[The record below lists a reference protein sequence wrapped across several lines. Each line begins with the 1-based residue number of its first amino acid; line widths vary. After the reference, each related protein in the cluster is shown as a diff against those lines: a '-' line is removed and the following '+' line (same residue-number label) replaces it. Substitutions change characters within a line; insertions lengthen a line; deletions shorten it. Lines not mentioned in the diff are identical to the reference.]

1 MVEDMIV
8 FAEHG
13 EEARSDAV
21 TLLYVSDGE
30 AEISFPSA
38 LPDGGMKAGNLV
50 PGDLLF
56 LAPGVEYKLQTSG
69 QVISISLTSPP
80 PLPEDGN
87 VLADFFSAP
96 SGFLLFRTGNDPFL
110 REDFQRILRE
120 GQDRRPFHQEIIRNT
135 LAQDFCLLLRNY
147 TAEAAA

>member
-13 EEARSDAV
+13 EEAKSDAV
-21 TLLYVSDGE
+21 TLLYVSDGK
-30 AEISFPSA
+30 AVISFPGS
-38 LPDGGMKAGNLV
+38 LPDGGMKEGNLV

-56 LAPGVEYKLQTSG
+56 LAPGIEYTLQASG
-69 QVISISLTSPP
+69 QVISVSLTSPP
-80 PLPEDGN
+80 PLPKDGN
-87 VLADFFSAP
+87 VLAGFFSSP

-110 REDFQRILRE
+110 REDFQRILQE

-135 LAQDFCLLLRNY
+135 LAQDFCLILRKY
-147 TAEAAA
+147 AAEAA